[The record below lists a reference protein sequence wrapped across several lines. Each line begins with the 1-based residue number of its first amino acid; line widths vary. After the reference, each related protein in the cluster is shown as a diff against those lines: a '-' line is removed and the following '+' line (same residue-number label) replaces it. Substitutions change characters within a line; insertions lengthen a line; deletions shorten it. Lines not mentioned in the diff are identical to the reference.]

1 MDTQTIIMAVAASL
15 GIPAPETLS
24 KCKIDKLCDF
34 NIRYLSLLTFFAHAY
49 ESGQMSEQRII
60 TIVRDWEERS
70 GFAIASRE
78 TVYRIKNYL
87 FQVVLGNRASVAGK
101 GFWSKGFPL
110 IPKNAVQT
118 ERN

>member
-24 KCKIDKLCDF
+24 KFDAEKLSDF
-34 NIRYLSLLTFFAHAY
+34 NLRYLSLLTYFAHTY
-49 ESGQMSEQRII
+49 ESGQMAEKRII